1 MKKIKKSA
9 VIIAAAF
16 LAFSCATTQLQEGE
30 ELVEYIDREYKIQN
44 KENLTAEELRKD
56 CDMLKYILYNTYAG
70 IDEAIANGFDLDAAI
85 EQIYEQSLLKKSL
98 GTISRTDFNSAIH
111 DVMAKNLTNND
122 LHLSIG
128 GRSVKAAYSIYYTNI
143 WMEKKG
149 DKYFVKEIRK
159 PEKDE
164 KEKGMIPDENPDVK
178 PGMEFTG
185 PQTNLYEFITHGGVE
200 YRYGV
205 FTNKKVRTVQVSL
218 QGKNFAVPIST
229 QKPIEQKYAWTGVK
243 STDDTIYM
251 SLGDCSQVNGIG
263 DDFDNRS
270 WAWDKYQAQLAE
282 NAKGK
287 KNIIFDLRSN
297 HGGRYEYPAKMLT
310 STLYCNHT
318 DKDELLQIEA
328 LFNNTITDGCTFL
341 CSPFTM
347 QSEKNLYEK
356 YWKSIFERMPEE
368 RQDFFKKYWK
378 KMKNW
383 PMRKHIPLHEYK
395 CTLTEF
401 PEPDFKGDIYVLVN
415 RGTASAAEFG
425 TGMTFLLQDKGVNVH
440 IIGENSMGA
449 FKYGGMNYNQ
459 LPVSGLGVSAG
470 LYFGESASMKAN
482 KNWKGEGYGFV
493 PDYYATNE
501 TILSTLI
508 LLTKDIQLADTLKGL
523 EKEQL

>member
-1 MKKIKKSA
+1 MIKLKKAA
-9 VIIAAAF
+9 VLFAAGF
-16 LAFSCATTQLQEGE
+16 LAFSCATTKLQEDE
-30 ELVEYIDREYKIQN
+30 ELVEYIDMEYKIQS

-56 CDMLKYILYNTYAG
+56 CDMLKYILYNSYAG
-70 IDEAIANGFDLDAAI
+70 IDEAIANGFDLDATI

-98 GTISRTDFNSAIH
+98 GTISRTDFNTVIH

-178 PGMEFTG
+178 TGMEFTG
-185 PQTNLYEFITHGGVE
+185 PESNLYEFITPDGIE

-205 FTNKKVRTVQVSL
+205 FTNTKVRTVQISL
-218 QGKNFAVPIST
+218 DGKNFAVPIST
-229 QKPIEQKYAWTGVK
+229 QKPIAQKIAWTGVK
-243 STDDTIYM
+243 ATENTIYM
-251 SLGDCSQVNGIG
+251 SLGDCSQMNGIG
-263 DDFDNRS
+263 DEKDLRS
-270 WAWDKYQAQLAE
+270 WAWDKYQAELAE

-297 HGGRYEYPAKMLT
+297 NGGRYEYPAKMLT
-310 STLYCNHT
+310 SVLYSNHT

-328 LFNNTITDGCTFL
+328 LFNNTITDGCTSL
-341 CSPFTM
+341 CSPLTM
-347 QSEKNLYEK
+347 QHEKTLYETH
-356 YWKSIFERMPEE
+356 WKNIFERMPEE
-368 RQDFFKKYWK
+368 NKDFYKNYWK
-378 KMKNW
+378 KIKNW
-383 PMRKHIPLHEYK
+383 PMRKHIPLHMYK
-395 CTLTEF
+395 CSLTEF
-401 PEPDFKGDIYVLVN
+401 PEPDFKGDLYVLVN

-425 TGMTFLLQDKGVNVH
+425 TGMTYLLQDKGVNVH

-449 FKYGGMNYNQ
+449 LKYGGMNYTQ
-459 LPVSGLGVSAG
+459 LPVSGLGVNAG
-470 LYFGESASMKAN
+470 LYFGESECVKAN
-482 KNWKGEGYGFV
+482 KNWKGEGYGFI